1 MNGNMN
7 VIPGEPVGKSAELKA
22 GSGTYEDGDDIYSA
36 LVGFKEIRSSYVNV
50 VPIRSVYI
58 PREGDQ
64 VIGIVTDID
73 QSLWVVDVKA
83 PAPAVLRS
91 NDTPWKV
98 DFGDAGS
105 FLTIGDAVLARIK
118 SYDEIGRIQLTMSD
132 RNSRKI
138 GSGYV
143 IEIMTTKVAKVIGKE
158 GAMVNAIK
166 KFTECKIFIGQNG
179 RVWIDGERD
188 GVSKAIMAIKK
199 VEKEDVN
206 VEDIEKLLG

>member
-1 MNGNMN
+1 MN

-22 GSGTYEDGDDIYSA
+22 GSGTYEDGDSIYSA
-36 LVGFKEIRSSYVNV
+36 LVGFKEVRSSYVNV
-50 VPIRSVYI
+50 VPIKSVYI

-73 QSLWVVDVKA
+73 QSLWVVDVRA
-83 PAPAVLRS
+83 PAPSVLHS

-98 DFGDAGS
+98 DFGDTGS

-118 SYDEIGRIQLTMSD
+118 SYDDIGRIQLTMSD

-138 GSGYV
+138 SSGYV

-166 KFTECKIFIGQNG
+166 KFTGCRIFIGQNG
-179 RVWIDGERD
+179 RVWIDGESD
-188 GVSKAIMAIKK
+188 GVSKAIMAINK

-206 VEDIEKLLG
+206 VEDVEKLLG